1 MELEGFIE
9 NFTDQLEDNTA
20 SITAETKF
28 KDLDN
33 WDSLTTMLV
42 IGMVKAD
49 YDKDI
54 SATELADCDTI
65 LSLFNHINSK

>member
-1 MELEGFIE
+1 MELKGFIE
-9 NFTDQLEDNTA
+9 NFKDQLEDN
-20 SITAETKF
+20 SVSVNEETKF

-42 IGMVKAD
+42 IGMVKTD

-54 SATELADCDTI
+54 SATEIADCDTI
-65 LSLFNHINSK
+65 LDLFNHIKA